1 MFMSLVC
8 VWQSPEVCKDKMGL
22 LSHPMG
28 LLSQPIGVY
37 SILKSVTLLPLLAV
51 TLGLAYV
58 LCVAIYNLFFHPLST
73 YPGPWLWTVS
83 DIPYSLVSVSG
94 NAHKRMLRIH
104 MQYGPVVRVGPNT
117 VFYSHP
123 DATKEI
129 RGHRKGSKA
138 EHLKDPHLH
147 SGNQSNVIGADR
159 KNHIRYRRSLAY
171 GFSHQAMLN
180 QEPIINK
187 YIDTLLTGL
196 KNQSTKQGKID
207 IVRWYNYTTFDI
219 IGDLAFGE
227 PFYCL
232 EKSDYHPWVALI
244 FSGVKNLS
252 LMSVCSKHGKLGK
265 ILAMLLVPKDL
276 RAKGM
281 QHRRLSIE
289 KVRRRLDSGSSRPDF
304 MTAMM
309 TTRGSSEE
317 LTFKELASN
326 ASLLIAAGSE
336 TTATALSAAT
346 YYLGLYPKTFAKLA
360 TEVRSAFCSE
370 KDITLTNVQHLTY
383 LQAVIDEAMRLFP
396 SAPGTQPRIISPG
409 GDTILGRYV
418 PEGTVVG
425 VWQWVNHHNPAH
437 FHDAESFIP
446 ERWLGGARF
455 ESDKRDAFMPFSIG
469 PRNCIGRKNAKL
481 GKLNYIVS
489 LAYSEMKLI
498 LARLV
503 WNFDVKLAE
512 ESVGWD
518 MRSKVYMLWE
528 KGPIYVDLTRRKG
541 SQTEP

>member
-1 MFMSLVC
+1 
-8 VWQSPEVCKDKMGL
+8 MGL
-22 LSHPMG
+22 LFHPMG
-28 LLSQPIGVY
+28 LLSQPIGISSMSSSV
-37 SILKSVTLLPLLAV
+37 KSLPLLAI

-58 LCVAIYNLFFHPLST
+58 MCVTIYNLFFHPLSR
-73 YPGPWLWTVS
+73 YPGPWLWAVS
-83 DIPYSLVSVSG
+83 DIPYSLVSISG
-94 NAHKRMLRIH
+94 DAHKRMLQIH
-104 MQYGPVVRVGPNT
+104 MRYGPVVRVGPNT

-129 RGHRKGSKA
+129 RGHRKGNKA

-147 SGNQSNVIGADR
+147 SGNQSNVIGA
-159 KNHIRYRRSLAY
+159 NHENHVRYRRSLAH
-171 GFSHQAMLN
+171 GFSHQAMLD

-187 YIDTLLTGL
+187 YIDKLLKEL
-196 KNQSTKQGKID
+196 KNQSTKQEKID

-244 FSGVKNLS
+244 FSGIKNLS
-252 LMSVCSKHGKLGK
+252 FMSVCSKHGQLGK
-265 ILAMLLVPKDL
+265 IVAMFLVPKDL
-276 RAKGM
+276 PKKGT

-309 TTRGSSEE
+309 TPRGSSEE
-317 LTFKELASN
+317 LTFTELASN

-346 YYLGLYPKTFAKLA
+346 YYLGLNPETFAKLA
-360 TEVRSAFCSE
+360 AEVRSVFCSE
-370 KDITLTNVQHLTY
+370 KEITLTNVQHLSY

-409 GDTILGRYV
+409 GDTIVGRYV

-437 FHDAESFIP
+437 FRDPESFLP
-446 ERWLGGARF
+446 ERWLGDARF

-469 PRNCIGRKNAKL
+469 PRNCIGRN
-481 GKLNYIVS
+481 
-489 LAYSEMKLI
+489 LAYSEMRLI
-498 LARLV
+498 LARMV
-503 WNFDVKLAE
+503 WSFDIRLAE

-528 KGPIYVDLTRRKG
+528 KGPIYVYLTRR
-541 SQTEP
+541 E

>member
-1 MFMSLVC
+1 
-8 VWQSPEVCKDKMGL
+8 
-22 LSHPMG
+22 MG
-28 LLSQPIGVY
+28 LLSQPIPVS
-37 SILKSVTLLPLLAV
+37 SIIRSATLLPFFAI

-58 LCVAIYNLFFHPLST
+58 LYVAIYNLFFHPLSR
-73 YPGPWLWTVS
+73 YPGPWLWAIS
-83 DIPYSLVSVSG
+83 DVPYSLVSVSG
-94 NAHKRMLRIH
+94 NAHKRMLQIH
-104 MQYGPVVRVGPNT
+104 IHYGPVVRVGPNT

-129 RGHRKGSKA
+129 RGHRNGIKA

-147 SGNQSNVIGADR
+147 SGNQSNVIGA
-159 KNHIRYRRSLAY
+159 NHENHSRYRRSLAY
-171 GFSHQAMLN
+171 GFSHQAMLD
-180 QEPIINK
+180 QEPIMRI
-187 YIDTLLTGL
+187 YIDTLVTKL
-196 KNQSTKQGKID
+196 KNQSTKQESID
-207 IVRWYNYTTFDI
+207 IVRWYNYTTFDM

-232 EKSDYHPWVALI
+232 ESTDYHPWVALI

-252 LMSVCSKHGKLGK
+252 FRSVFSKHGKLGK

-276 RAKGM
+276 PAKGRE
-281 QHRRLSIE
+281 HRRLSIE
-289 KVRRRLDSGSSRPDF
+289 KVRKRLDSGSSRPDF

-309 TTRGSSEE
+309 TTRGSSQE
-317 LTFKELASN
+317 LTFNELASN

-346 YYLGLYPKTFAKLA
+346 YYLGLYPETFAKLA
-360 TEVRSAFCSE
+360 AEVRSAFCSE
-370 KDITLTNVQHLTY
+370 KDITLTNVQRLAY

-437 FHDAESFIP
+437 FHDAETFIP
-446 ERWLGGARF
+446 ERWLGDARF
-455 ESDKRDAFMPFSIG
+455 QSDKRDAFMPFSIG
-469 PRNCIGRKNAKL
+469 PRNCIGRN
-481 GKLNYIVS
+481 
-489 LAYSEMKLI
+489 LAYSEMRLI
-498 LARLV
+498 LARIV
-503 WNFDVKLAE
+503 WNFDIRLAK

-528 KGPIYVDLTRRKG
+528 KGPIYVYLAQRER

>member
-1 MFMSLVC
+1 
-8 VWQSPEVCKDKMGL
+8 
-22 LSHPMG
+22 MG
-28 LLSQPIGVY
+28 LLSQPIGVS
-37 SILKSVTLLPLLAV
+37 SIINLVISLPLLAV
-51 TLGLAYV
+51 TLGLAYI
-58 LCVAIYNLFFHPLST
+58 LCVAIYNLFFHPLSG
-73 YPGPWLWTVS
+73 YPGPWLWAVS

-94 NAHKRMLRIH
+94 DAHKRMLQIH

-129 RGHRKGSKA
+129 RGHRKGNKA

-147 SGNQSNVIGADR
+147 SGNQSNVIGANR
-159 KNHIRYRRSLAY
+159 ANHVRYRRSLAY
-171 GFSHQAMLN
+171 GFSHQAMLD

-187 YIDTLLTGL
+187 YIDTLLTEL
-196 KNQSTKQGKID
+196 KKQSTKHEKID

-232 EKSDYHPWVALI
+232 EKSDFHPWVALI

-252 LMSVCSKHGKLGK
+252 FISVCSKHGKLGK
-265 ILAMLLVPKDL
+265 ILARLLVPKDL
-276 RAKGM
+276 PAKGRE
-281 QHRRLSIE
+281 HRRLSIE

-317 LTFKELASN
+317 LTFNELVSN
-326 ASLLIAAGSE
+326 SSLLIAAGSE

-346 YYLGLYPKTFAKLA
+346 YYLGLYPEIFAKLA
-360 TEVRSAFCSE
+360 AEVRSAFSSE
-370 KDITLTNVQHLTY
+370 KAISLTSVQHLTY

-409 GDTILGRYV
+409 GDMIVGKYV

-425 VWQWVNHHNPAH
+425 VWQWVNHHNPAY

-446 ERWLGGARF
+446 ERWLGDTRF
-455 ESDKRDAFMPFSIG
+455 ESDKRDAFMPFSVG
-469 PRNCIGRKNAKL
+469 PRNCIGRN
-481 GKLNYIVS
+481 
-489 LAYSEMKLI
+489 LAYLEMRLI
-498 LARLV
+498 LARMV
-503 WNFDVKLAE
+503 WNFDIKLAE

-518 MRSKVYMLWE
+518 TRSKVYMLWE
-528 KGPIYVDLTRRKG
+528 KGPIYVYLTRREG
-541 SQTEP
+541 D